1 MHKPWL
7 LKFAASGVVIA
18 ALCCFTPLLVVLLG
32 IIGLSAWVGYLD
44 IVLLPILVFF
54 MGLVL
59 YVLLKKDTMQDESHD
74 KNNDS

>member
-59 YVLLKKDTMQDESHD
+59 YVLLKKDTMQEESHD
-74 KNNDS
+74 KNNDF